1 MFDSTVTISKIISI
15 MPKYALSVA
24 LTLGVI
30 SASQAVE
37 LIAKSPTHRV
47 ALVELYTSEGC
58 NSCPPADAWLA
69 KIGSTLSVD
78 MVIPLALHVD
88 YWDSL
93 GWKDRFGDHAFTLR
107 QQALADYANTKV
119 VYTPEVFAGGRELRK
134 WSIESVAESTLQ
146 HINAQASPVDITI
159 KVTSN
164 EARGPRSYDLTA
176 IARDIAST
184 TTDSKQTQ
192 NAYVAVYQN
201 KLVSKVAAGENGGVT
216 LHHEFVV
223 RRWLGPFA
231 LKAGMVTIRQN
242 ITLDSLGGDVPL
254 DQFGIVTFVQ
264 DATTGEVLQVAR
276 LALNH

>member
-1 MFDSTVTISKIISI
+1 MFASTISNVISI
-15 MPKYALSVA
+15 MHKYALLAVLSGG
-24 LTLGVI
+24 LI
-30 SASQAVE
+30 STAQAVE
-37 LIAKSPTHRV
+37 LTAKSPAHRV

-69 KIGSTLSVD
+69 KIGSKVSAD

-107 QQALADYANTKV
+107 QQALADYVNTKV

-134 WSIESVAESTLQ
+134 WSTASAAESALQ
-146 HINAQASPVDITI
+146 HINAQASPVDIMI

-176 IARDIAST
+176 IARDIISPST
-184 TTDSKQTQ
+184 TTDPKQTQ
-192 NAYVAVYQN
+192 NAFVAVYQN
-201 KLVSKVAAGENGGVT
+201 KLVSKVAAGDKGGVT

-231 LKAGMVTIRQN
+231 LKAGMVKIQQN
-242 ITLDSLGGDVPL
+242 ISLDSIGGDVPV

-276 LALNH
+276 LALDH

>member
-1 MFDSTVTISKIISI
+1 MVASNFTISSVISI
-15 MPKYALSVA
+15 IPKYALLVA
-24 LTLGVI
+24 LSSALI
-30 SASQAVE
+30 SAAQAVE
-37 LIAKSPTHRV
+37 FTAKSPPHRV

-69 KIGSTLSVD
+69 KIGSKVSAD
-78 MVIPLALHVD
+78 MIVPLALHVD

-107 QQALADYANTKV
+107 QQALANYANTKV

-134 WSIESVAESTLQ
+134 WATASATESALQ
-146 HINAQASPVDITI
+146 SINAQASPVDIMI
-159 KVTSN
+159 KVASN

-176 IARDIAST
+176 SARDIAST
-184 TTDSKQTQ
+184 TTGSKQTQ
-192 NAYVAVYQN
+192 NAYIAVYQN

-216 LHHEFVV
+216 LHHEYVV

-231 LKAGMVTIRQN
+231 LKAGMVKIQEI
-242 ITLDSLGGDVPL
+242 ITLDSLGGDVPV

-276 LALNH
+276 LALGH